1 MNEVPDTHYLRTPSG
16 HYAYQVTGEGD
27 RAILFL
33 SGTVTHV
40 ELRWEIPHLVRM
52 YRRLMTFGRVLTF
65 DPLGIGA
72 SDPLPD
78 PPPTLDELAEHA
90 MAVMDAAGID
100 RFSIAASLH
109 GVPPALCMAARH
121 PDRVE
126 KLVFFGGYDRL
137 FAGPDYPEGIDPAVL
152 DMFFDAALPIW
163 GTGVASAS
171 IFGVDPDESELPTY
185 ARLER
190 AAAAPG
196 SIERVLRW
204 ITGSD
209 AREAT
214 PTVRGLRSS
223 SASRRRG
230 SCPRRRPARWSSG
243 CTTSTTSSSVTTP
256 SPRARDSTR

>member
-109 GVPPALCMAARH
+109 GVPPALCMAGRH

-126 KLVFFGGYDRL
+126 KLVFFERLAVFALLLGRHVLELLLELRPLGPQILDRPL
-137 FAGPDYPEGIDPAVL
+137 QILLL
-152 DMFFDAALPIW
+152 D
-163 GTGVASAS
+163 
-171 IFGVDPDESELPTY
+171 
-185 ARLER
+185 
-190 AAAAPG
+190 
-196 SIERVLRW
+196 
-204 ITGSD
+204 
-209 AREAT
+209 
-214 PTVRGLRSS
+214 
-223 SASRRRG
+223 RRRG
-230 SCPRRRPARWSSG
+230 PAFFEVLEAILG
-243 CTTSTTSSSVTTP
+243 
-256 SPRARDSTR
+256 ARELGLERTYVVVR